1 MTQDKVLIFDT
12 TLRDGEQSAG
22 IGLTTT
28 EKLDIAKQLE
38 RLGVDI
44 IEAGFAASSPGD
56 FQAVKTIAAEVRKPI
71 IASLARCHPDDIDSA
86 WEAIKDAEKPRI
98 HTFIS
103 SSDVQIMHQ
112 LRRNPEEVLDMAVA
126 SVERAK
132 SYCEDVEFSPMDAT
146 RTDIEYLYHLVE
158 AAIAAGA
165 TTVNIPDTVG
175 YTVPAE
181 FHERIRLIMESVSNI
196 DKAVV
201 SVHCHNDLGNA
212 AANSIAAVQAGA
224 RQVEGCIN
232 GLGERAGNA
241 ALEEIIMTLE
251 TRKDL
256 LGVGTNIDTTQI
268 YRTSRIVSDITGFP
282 VQPNKAI
289 VGANAFRHASGI
301 HQDGVLKERTTFE
314 IMEPESVGWPTQ
326 SLVLGKLSGRAGL
339 RARLE
344 ELGYALDQE
353 QLNEAFEA
361 FKDLA
366 DRKREVNDADLEAL
380 MSDQRRTKSEVAVYT
395 LDHVQVSSGNHDIP
409 TATVRLTDQD
419 GESVTDAATGT
430 GPVDAVY
437 QAINRVIQ
445 VPNKLTEFHVDAV
458 TEGIDAIGD
467 VTIRIEKDGD
477 TYVGRGS
484 DTDIIVASAKA
495 YMNALNRLLVIEE
508 AEEDKM
514 ELNPEFVKQIKE
526 SENTPRDELLT
537 HDEAWEQYDKQQ
549 A

>member
-1 MTQDKVLIFDT
+1 MAEDKVLIFDT

-22 IGLTTT
+22 VGLTTD
-28 EKLDIAKQLE
+28 EKLEIARQLD

-56 FQAVKTIAAEVRKPI
+56 FQAVQAIAREVRRPV
-71 IASLARCHPDDIDSA
+71 IASLARCVSGDIDAA
-86 WEAIKDAEKPRI
+86 WEAIKDAEHPRI
-98 HTFIS
+98 HVFIS
-103 SSDVQIMHQ
+103 SSDVQILHQ
-112 LRRNPEEVLDMAVA
+112 LRSNPEEVLDMAVS

-132 SYCEDVEFSPMDAT
+132 SYCENVEFSPMDAT
-146 RTDIEYLYHLVE
+146 RTDSEYLYRLVE
-158 AAIAAGA
+158 ASIDAGA

-175 YTVPAE
+175 YAIPSE
-181 FHERIRLIMESVSNI
+181 FAQRIRDIMENVPNI
-196 DKAVV
+196 HKAVV

-212 AANSIAAVQAGA
+212 SANSVAAVQEGA

-241 ALEEIIMTLE
+241 SLEEVIMAIE

-256 LGVGTNIDTTQI
+256 LMVSTNIDTTQI
-268 YRTSRIVSDITGFP
+268 YRTSRLVSDITGFA
-282 VQPNKAI
+282 VQANKAI

-314 IMEPESVGWPTQ
+314 IMEPHSVGWPSS

-344 ELGYALDQE
+344 DLGYQLDQG
-353 QLNEAFEA
+353 QLNSAFEA

-366 DRKREVNDADLEAL
+366 DRKREVTDADLEAL
-380 MSDQRRTKSEVAVYT
+380 MANQRRTKSDAVIYK
-395 LDHVQVSSGNHDIP
+395 LERVQVSCGNHEIP
-409 TATVRLTDQD
+409 TATVRLTNPM
-419 GESVTDAATGT
+419 GESVTNADTGT
-430 GPVDAVY
+430 GPVDAVCR
-437 QAINRVIQ
+437 AINRIVQ
-445 VPNKLTEFHVDAV
+445 VPNVLTEFRVDSV

-467 VTIRIEKDGD
+467 VTIRIEKEGK

-495 YMNALNRLLVIEE
+495 YMNALNRLIAIEG
-508 AEEDKM
+508 
-514 ELNPEFVKQIKE
+514 IE
-526 SENTPRDELLT
+526 SP
-537 HDEAWEQYDKQQ
+537 APVS
-549 A
+549 